1 MTGAE
6 AFANLHERLGGSGSN
21 PDTSH
26 VDINAALTF
35 LEDAPPAP
43 HANADPED
51 LPRVGIRLSDRRPPS
66 RRRVLDLVP
75 QSDA

>member
-43 HANADPED
+43 HANADPRGPFRE
-51 LPRVGIRLSDRRPPS
+51 SAS
-66 RRRVLDLVP
+66 
-75 QSDA
+75 A

>member
-26 VDINAALTF
+26 VDINAA
-35 LEDAPPAP
+35 
-43 HANADPED
+43 
-51 LPRVGIRLSDRRPPS
+51 
-66 RRRVLDLVP
+66 
-75 QSDA
+75 